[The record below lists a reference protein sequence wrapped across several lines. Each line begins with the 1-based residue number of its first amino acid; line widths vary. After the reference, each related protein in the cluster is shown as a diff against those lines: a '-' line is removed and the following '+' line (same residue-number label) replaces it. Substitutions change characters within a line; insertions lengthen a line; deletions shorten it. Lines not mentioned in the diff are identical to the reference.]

1 MNLDLTK
8 KTKIIQGTSGHT
20 LAVNADQSINVNAVN
35 SAGVNTPIDVRP
47 LTSVALIE
55 SSYTEIVKYPH
66 TDPAKVFQL
75 LQIMISFVGFSSHFV
90 VEHHDGVTT
99 KVIREYWMNVQ
110 IPFSENLGVPI
121 PIVGSTGGYIRVIA
135 KMNGVNQTGKGY
147 AIINGYHN

>member
-47 LTSVALIE
+47 PTSVALVE
-55 SSYTEIVKYPH
+55 TGYTEIVKYPH
-66 TDPAKVFQL
+66 IDPAKIFQL
-75 LQIMISFVGFSSHFV
+75 LQIMVSFVGFSSHFV
-90 VEHHDGVTT
+90 VEHYDGVTT
-99 KVIREYWMNVQ
+99 RVLREYWLNVQ

-121 PIVGSTGGYIRVIA
+121 PIAGSTGGYIRVIA